1 MEDHLAGVLNQSVKA
16 WSIWPQPGVLKVQVL
31 NLIQNCIITAN
42 ISEIKEK
49 NGKSIANNGRVWY
62 YNFEDFK

>member
-16 WSIWPQPGVLKVQVL
+16 WSIRPQPGVFKGASFI
-31 NLIQNCIITAN
+31 LIRNCIITAN

-49 NGKSIANNGRVWY
+49 NGKSIANNARLW
-62 YNFEDFK
+62 